1 MEEKHKIDVA
11 VFRHSIIH
19 DFVSGIKLDHGEKER
34 LLRERCDRKW
44 VIPHSD
50 KTSISRGTIQ
60 RWIKLYEESGN
71 NLESLY
77 PRARNDL
84 GKHRTFDEEICL
96 GLIRMREE
104 MPDVTVPFIIKTMKK
119 RDIVP
124 PNTYLPLT
132 TVYRFFHQHNL
143 MKKQTTVEDRR
154 KYEAEMPN
162 DIWQSDVMHGP
173 KLLAG
178 DKRRKTYLIAFI
190 DDHSRLIPYGQF
202 YTSEN
207 VQSFM
212 HAFEQALLRRGLPRK
227 LYVDNGSAYR
237 SRQLMHT
244 AASLGI
250 ALIHA
255 KPFKPE
261 GKGKIERV
269 FKTIRSQFLPGF
281 TGKTLQD
288 INQDFEAWISAEYHS
303 RKHSATGK
311 SPLARFI
318 DNIECVRSAPDNL
331 KDHFRKIARRRVN
344 KDRTIVLDNRLYEGP
359 VELIGKQVELLF
371 HEEERDRVEIR
382 YKQRSYGILKQVD
395 LNVNCRVKRDKNNN
409 PVIFG
414 GNSIPQSGRIWE
426 LKS

>member
-1 MEEKHKIDVA
+1 MEEKQKLDIA
-11 VFRHSIIH
+11 LFRYSIIH
-19 DFVSGIKLDHGEKER
+19 DFVNGILLDHGEKEK
-34 LLRERCDRKW
+34 LLREKCHRKW
-44 VIPHSD
+44 NIPHSD

-60 RWIKLYEESGN
+60 RWIKLYQDSRN

-77 PRARNDL
+77 PRSRKDR
-84 GKHRTFDEEICL
+84 GKQRALDEDTCL
-96 GLIRMREE
+96 ALIRLRQE
-104 MPDVTVPFIIKTMKK
+104 MPNVTVPFILKTMKK

-132 TVYRFFHQHNL
+132 TVYRLFHQHNL
-143 MKKQTTVEDRR
+143 MTKQAVVQDRR

-173 KLLAG
+173 KLTALG
-178 DKRRKTYLIAFI
+178 KLRKTYLIAFI

-207 VQSFM
+207 VKSFM
-212 HAFEQALLRRGLPRK
+212 HAFEKALLRRGLPRK

-250 ALIHA
+250 AIIHA
-255 KPFKPE
+255 RPYQPQ

-269 FKTIRSQFLPGF
+269 FKTIQTQFFPDFRGS
-281 TGKTLQD
+281 TLEE
-288 INQDFEAWISAEYHS
+288 INQAFGVWLSDEYHK
-303 RKHSATGK
+303 RKHSSTGQ
-311 SPLARFI
+311 SPLSRFV

-331 KDHFRKIARRRVN
+331 KDHFRKVARRRVN
-344 KDRTIVLDNRLYEGP
+344 KDRTIVLDRRLYEGP

-371 HEEERDRVEIR
+371 HEDDRECVEIR
-382 YKQRSYGILKQVD
+382 FKQQSYGMARQID
-395 LNVNCRVKRDKNNN
+395 LNVNCRVKRAKNSE
-409 PVIFG
+409 PAISG
-414 GNSIPQSGRIWE
+414 GNTIPQSGRMWE
-426 LKS
+426 VKS